1 MADTQNGG
9 GSSPWVAFLA
19 GIFLVA
25 LIAVGVVAYNGGLQR
40 QETAQLEINVPDVK
54 VNPPDIELPPMPA
67 PQSPPTADAPG
78 PAPQTP

>member
-40 QETAQLEINVPDVK
+40 QATAQLEINLPDVK
-54 VNPPDIELPPMPA
+54 LNPPDIDLPPMPA
-67 PQSPPTADAPG
+67 PQSPPTADAPA